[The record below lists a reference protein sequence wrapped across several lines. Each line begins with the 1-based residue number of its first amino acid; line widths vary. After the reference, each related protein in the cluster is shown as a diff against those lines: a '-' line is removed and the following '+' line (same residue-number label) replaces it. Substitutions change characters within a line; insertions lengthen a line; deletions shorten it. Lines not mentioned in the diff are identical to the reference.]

1 MNGLNLII
9 SQFTMIMNLII
20 SIISREQLNTLFLCF
35 SYQIDFVIV
44 YTVDENARLQL
55 DRSLQIIVNFNCLEM
70 QQLEQSSSPNEQ
82 H

>member
-9 SQFTMIMNLII
+9 SQFTVIMNLII
-20 SIISREQLNTLFLCF
+20 SIISREQLNTLLLCF